1 MTLLSLELNDF
12 CRGVFLFFFFFSILS
27 GDLYF
32 SEQTNNASGQFCVI
46 LGGQTLIIGKER
58 NQIIQQEARS
68 YEHPCL
74 CHSVPDGH

>member
-1 MTLLSLELNDF
+1 MTLLSLELNYF
-12 CRGVFLFFFFFSILS
+12 CRGVFLFFFFSILS
-27 GDLYF
+27 GALYF